1 MFHRVMRL
9 KLVGPRGVKNLAIV
23 DVAKP
28 RDGMWAKNL
37 ESQAVQTYLKDT
49 LDGL

>member
-23 DVAKP
+23 DVARP
-28 RDGMWAKNL
+28 RDGLWAKNS
-37 ESQAVQTYLKDT
+37 ESLAV
-49 LDGL
+49 